1 MKLSATSYFT
11 SIIRRISLRY
21 VCLNDMFCCALTFCR
36 IYVQLLYILNTI
48 LKLDVQLRDS
58 ANLSTIILYGIQWGI
73 QGSFWLPGPP
83 PPRFRSVCFIVAD
96 LKKQYSNQN

>member
-83 PPRFRSVCFIVAD
+83 APPLQVCVFHCSRF
-96 LKKQYSNQN
+96 KKAIF